1 MPDCGLAGV
10 VVAWRAA
17 LRKGGAV
24 SLSGAN
30 PPELAR
36 QVSVGEFS
44 PEACAWLENAFY
56 RYLTKNEPIET
67 ALRLDRASRLRQRN
81 EALREAGR
89 LLTLPSDEGHIWPTA
104 VRLADA
110 VKYQARLRRDPQ
122 TPVEKTVARAFAA
135 GQKVPCTARQLYE
148 LLL

>member
-1 MPDCGLAGV
+1 M
-10 VVAWRAA
+10 
-17 LRKGGAV
+17 

-36 QVSVGEFS
+36 QVSRGEFS

-89 LLTLPSDEGHIWPTA
+89 LLKLPSDGGNVWPAA

-110 VKYQARLRRDPQ
+110 VKYHTRLRRDPQ
-122 TPVEKTVARAFAA
+122 TPVEKAVALAFAVCN
-135 GQKVPCTARQLYE
+135 KVPRTERFLYE